1 MRGGARPGSG
11 RPKGSTFPEDQR
23 RHRYMLRLRQHVI
36 DWLRKHPESSGRLV
50 ERALIMTY
58 ELKEPKERR

>member
-1 MRGGARPGSG
+1 
-11 RPKGSTFPEDQR
+11 
-23 RHRYMLRLRQHVI
+23 MLRLRQHVI

-58 ELKEPKERR
+58 GIKEPKK